1 MKMMIPPLGT
11 RIRLTSG
18 WTFSLHYEYR
28 NESVY
33 ELLGAFQDLKGK
45 KEGLPDDAYTPAHWL
60 DPSEYEPVQVSLT
73 AGTLL
78 TLDRYYIR
86 HGAGDFDS
94 VSFLLPSQ
102 PRPGYSFGKN
112 RLARFWA
119 KLEDVNDIEFEYLE
133 EDQPWWFG
141 VKDKILDGE
150 TVKVKTDYKF
160 LYDRA
165 EVELR
170 PLSVKTK
177 SDFPEGVEFVIIGE
191 GSRIAFVR
199 PDLGYHQTAKSVFAG
214 CRNSSTSKRTSLF
227 KMHAVIGYVV
237 KL

>member
-1 MKMMIPPLGT
+1 MQMMIPPLGT
-11 RIRLTSG
+11 RIRLTAD
-18 WTFSLHYEYR
+18 WAFSLHYERR

-33 ELLGAFQDLKGK
+33 DMLGAFQDLKGK
-45 KEGLPDDAYTPAHWL
+45 HGYPADAYAPAYRF
-60 DPSEYEPVQVSLT
+60 DPSEREPVQVSLP

-86 HGAGDFDS
+86 QGAGDFDS
-94 VSFLLPSQ
+94 VSFMLPSQ
-102 PRPGYSFGKN
+102 PLPGYSFGKK
-112 RLARFWA
+112 RAARFWA
-119 KLEDVNDIEFEYLE
+119 KLEDVNDIEFEFLA

-141 VKDKILDGE
+141 VKDKILAGE

-177 SDFPEGVEFVIIGE
+177 SDFPDGVEFVIIGE

-199 PDLGYHQTAKSVFAG
+199 PDLGYHQTPNTYFRGRKNA
-214 CRNSSTSKRTSLF
+214 STSKRPSIF
-227 KMHAVIGYVV
+227 KLDAVIGYVV
-237 KL
+237 KP